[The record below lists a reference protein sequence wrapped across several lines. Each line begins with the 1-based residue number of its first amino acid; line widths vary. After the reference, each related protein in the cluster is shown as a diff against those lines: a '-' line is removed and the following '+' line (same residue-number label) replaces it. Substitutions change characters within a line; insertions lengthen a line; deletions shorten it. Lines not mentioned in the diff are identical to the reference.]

1 MAVPQHRFGELL
13 HRLVATHQKQDAAP
27 SDQRE
32 RGMDPAVMEE
42 MVCHGRDPARADR
55 AVSLWCDP

>member
-13 HRLVATHQKQDAAP
+13 HRLVAAHQEQDAAL
-27 SDQRE
+27 SDPRD

-42 MVCHGRDPARADR
+42 MVCHGRDPA
-55 AVSLWCDP
+55 